1 MRTTD
6 WNDWDTFCTVATLGS
21 FTRAADRL
29 GLPKSSVSTAVSRLE
44 GKMGVRL
51 FERSTRRLRLTDAGE
66 ALLRDAG
73 PLFQRLR
80 EVSEDAAA
88 TFQSPAGTL
97 RIAMPYEFAA
107 KQLAEVV
114 LEVMR
119 EHTGLRIEVD
129 VAPRQIDPLAQGYD
143 IMLTVPRGPLPD
155 SGLVAQRVFD
165 LRRAVVV
172 APQLLEC
179 LGPLTHPDQL
189 ADWPCLGTSNEAE
202 WQFRT
207 PGGETI
213 NLPLDF
219 RMRTSNSELRMQ
231 AAIAGLGVARITS
244 VFATDLIAS
253 GALQEVLT
261 DFQSPPMRVY
271 AVFPGRR
278 LMPAKVKVFM
288 DALHRRIEHSRQH
301 TDMRPTFVD
310 EAAASWPPESL
321 L

>member
-1 MRTTD
+1 
-6 WNDWDTFCTVATLGS
+6 
-21 FTRAADRL
+21 
-29 GLPKSSVSTAVSRLE
+29 
-44 GKMGVRL
+44 
-51 FERSTRRLRLTDAGE
+51 
-66 ALLRDAG
+66 
-73 PLFQRLR
+73 
-80 EVSEDAAA
+80 
-88 TFQSPAGTL
+88 
-97 RIAMPYEFAA
+97 
-107 KQLAEVV
+107 
-114 LEVMR
+114 
-119 EHTGLRIEVD
+119 
-129 VAPRQIDPLAQGYD
+129 
-143 IMLTVPRGPLPD
+143 MLTVPRGPLPD

-172 APQLLEC
+172 APQLLER

-189 ADWPCLGTSNEAE
+189 ADWPCLGTSNESE

-207 PGGETI
+207 PGGETL

-231 AAIAGLGVARITS
+231 AAIAGFGVARITS
-244 VFATDLIAS
+244 VFATDLVAS

-288 DALHRRIEHSRQH
+288 DALHRRIERSRQH
-301 TDMRPTFVD
+301 ADVRPTFLD
-310 EAAASWPPESL
+310 EATAPWPPESL

>member
-29 GLPKSSVSTAVSRLE
+29 GLPKSSVSTSVSRLE
-44 GKMGVRL
+44 GKLGARL

-107 KQLAEVV
+107 RQLAEVV

-119 EHTGLRIEVD
+119 EHAGLRIEVD
-129 VAPRQIDPLAQGYD
+129 VAPRQVDPLSQGYD
-143 IMLTVPRGPLPD
+143 IMLTVPREPLPD

-172 APQLLEC
+172 APALLDR
-179 LGPLTHPDQL
+179 LGPLNHPNQL
-189 ADWPCLGTSNEAE
+189 IDWPCLGLSSESE
-202 WQFRT
+202 WQFRA
-207 PGGETI
+207 PGGETL

-219 RMRTSNSELRMQ
+219 RMRTSNSELRLQ
-231 AAIAGLGVARITS
+231 AAVAGLGVARITS
-244 VFATDLIAS
+244 AFAEELIAA
-253 GALQEVLT
+253 GALREVLAG
-261 DFQSPPMRVY
+261 FRSPPMRVY
-271 AVFPGRR
+271 AAFPGRR

-288 DALHRRIEHSRQH
+288 DALHRRIEQSARAGPGPEA
-301 TDMRPTFVD
+301 DDPTP
-310 EAAASWPPESL
+310 WPPAAL